1 MTTLFA
7 DIKILEGQRYEASKN
22 EAQAAE
28 REDYDEAEKL
38 NLKIQSIKQLIVA
51 KEAQKK
57 KFDEDVTSLESRK
70 GDKYVELGQLIEK
83 SRARLDEIR
92 TTQQSEMDSYEE
104 TEQLAVDE
112 KKKRLHYERIR
123 ITEDS
128 EENRVQREQAEKMEQ
143 EIDE

>member
-1 MTTLFA
+1 M
-7 DIKILEGQRYEASKN
+7 
-22 EAQAAE
+22 
-28 REDYDEAEKL
+28 
-38 NLKIQSIKQLIVA
+38 
-51 KEAQKK
+51 
-57 KFDEDVTSLESRK
+57 TSLESRK

-92 TTQQSEMDSYEE
+92 TTQQAEMDSYEE

-128 EENRVQREQAEKMEQ
+128 EENRIQREQAEKMEQ

>member
-1 MTTLFA
+1 M
-7 DIKILEGQRYEASKN
+7 
-22 EAQAAE
+22 
-28 REDYDEAEKL
+28 
-38 NLKIQSIKQLIVA
+38 
-51 KEAQKK
+51 
-57 KFDEDVTSLESRK
+57 TSLESRK

-92 TTQQSEMDSYEE
+92 TTQQAEMDSYEE

>member
-1 MTTLFA
+1 M
-7 DIKILEGQRYEASKN
+7 
-22 EAQAAE
+22 
-28 REDYDEAEKL
+28 
-38 NLKIQSIKQLIVA
+38 
-51 KEAQKK
+51 
-57 KFDEDVTSLESRK
+57 TSLESRK
-70 GDKYVELGQLIEK
+70 GDKYLELGQLIEK

-128 EENRVQREQAEKMEQ
+128 EENRVQREQAEKIEQ